1 MRHCAFAV
9 ATGLCLASPGVTAAT
24 APDPSPTFDAA
35 AAFGARPS
43 VAHLRLAPDGKTVA
57 YIAPTK
63 GQGSVLYTLALTEGA
78 QPKIALVAAG
88 TPDRIEACNWIANDR
103 LLCLVY
109 AILMRPNPLAITRF
123 VAVNADGSN
132 PQALSSTSNLR
143 TWGTALSG
151 GQIIDWLPE
160 QPGSVLIARAA
171 VRDAHLGSRIGNDE
185 NGMHVDAVDTR
196 TLAARTVEAN
206 TNRVTR
212 YLGDGRGNVRIME
225 LEDVRGATGYD
236 ADSRTYL
243 YRIAGK
249 HDWHTLGKYNFVDG
263 TGFLPIAVDPA
274 RDVVYGFKKYD
285 GRKAVYAI
293 SLDGS
298 LHEEVVYASDEV
310 DVDHLIRI
318 GRHERVVGVS
328 YATDYR
334 QAVYTDPTIEKVV
347 ASLERALKSRP
358 AIVDGSLD
366 ENQLLVFTS
375 RDTDPG
381 VYYLFDR
388 QARQLRTFLVQRS
401 ELEHVTLA
409 TVSPV
414 TYPAR
419 DGAQV
424 PGYLTLPPGH
434 ESARGLPAIVMPH
447 GGPSARDEWG
457 FNWLVQYYAARGYAV
472 LQPNYRGSS
481 GYGDAWFAHNGFQ
494 SWESA
499 ISDIIDA
506 GHWLVAQGVDP
517 AKLGIVGWS
526 YGGYAALQSA
536 VVEPSLFRAV
546 VAIAPVTDLTAFK
559 ETYRFYT
566 NFRVVEDFVGVGPHV
581 KEGSPIEHAD
591 RIKCPVLLVHGK
603 ADLNVPYAQSQR
615 MDERLAAAG
624 VKHEFL
630 SFESL
635 DHQLEDS
642 AARAEVLSRSDAFL
656 RAAFAP

>member
-1 MRHCAFAV
+1 M
-9 ATGLCLASPGVTAAT
+9 
-24 APDPSPTFDAA
+24 
-35 AAFGARPS
+35 
-43 VAHLRLAPDGKTVA
+43 
-57 YIAPTK
+57 
-63 GQGSVLYTLALTEGA
+63 
-78 QPKIALVAAG
+78 
-88 TPDRIEACNWIANDR
+88 
-103 LLCLVY
+103 
-109 AILMRPNPLAITRF
+109 
-123 VAVNADGSN
+123 
-132 PQALSSTSNLR
+132 
-143 TWGTALSG
+143 
-151 GQIIDWLPE
+151 
-160 QPGSVLIARAA
+160 
-171 VRDAHLGSRIGNDE
+171 
-185 NGMHVDAVDTR
+185 
-196 TLAARTVEAN
+196 
-206 TNRVTR
+206 
-212 YLGDGRGNVRIME
+212 
-225 LEDVRGATGYD
+225 
-236 ADSRTYL
+236 
-243 YRIAGK
+243 
-249 HDWHTLGKYNFVDG
+249 
-263 TGFLPIAVDPA
+263 
-274 RDVVYGFKKYD
+274 
-285 GRKAVYAI
+285 
-293 SLDGS
+293 
-298 LHEEVVYASDEV
+298 
-310 DVDHLIRI
+310 
-318 GRHERVVGVS
+318 
-328 YATDYR
+328 
-334 QAVYTDPTIEKVV
+334 
-347 ASLERALKSRP
+347 
-358 AIVDGSLD
+358 
-366 ENQLLVFTS
+366 
-375 RDTDPG
+375 
-381 VYYLFDR
+381 
-388 QARQLRTFLVQRS
+388 
-401 ELEHVTLA
+401 TLA